1 MSGGSLDYVYREVE
15 QAARDGTVSGDAE
28 TVVREI
34 AQLLHDIEWSA
45 SGDYARDR
53 WRQTLAEFCSSW
65 RGGYEDSPKRKLT
78 PKFDLEHGDRIV
90 DMGGRTWALSR
101 RLYDI
106 DTDERLYE
114 FVRLGDEGRQTVVL
128 EQSEVHDYHEVLF
141 DEGDETA

>member
-53 WRQTLAEFCSSW
+53 WRQTLAEFCSSARRL
-65 RGGYEDSPKRKLT
+65 RGLSEAQAHPEVRPARRPNRGY
-78 PKFDLEHGDRIV
+78 
-90 DMGGRTWALSR
+90 GRAYR